1 MMIHEVYSVADER
14 IRLNTGILITNLLIY
29 LLNPDH

>member
-1 MMIHEVYSVADER
+1 MMIHEVYSVAGEHSPEY
-14 IRLNTGILITNLLIY
+14 GILITNLLIY